1 LRERPAR
8 LRLRLRLPTTAD
20 YDEKTWGSSL
30 APEDGFLPGT
40 ADLLYG
46 RLARANRF
54 AVIHYFLQQEF
65 IPCQDLKAMLFFT
78 ESTQYTIPS
87 VQP

>member
-1 LRERPAR
+1 
-8 LRLRLRLPTTAD
+8 
-20 YDEKTWGSSL
+20 
-30 APEDGFLPGT
+30 LPGT
-40 ADLLYG
+40 TDLLHG